1 MVPPKNLWSI
11 SRLSGQKVRNPYPEE
26 RFLMKRLC
34 IAALLV
40 ACLSQF
46 ANGETGNRL
55 YRTEC
60 KDGVCQRVYVG
71 SEWEN
76 QVVDLVNSE
85 RGMRGLRP
93 LKVSLSLMKS
103 ARSWSGRQ
111 AAEGRMYHSGWPGMG
126 ENVIY
131 NYKSPEAQMKAWMNS
146 AGHRANILNPKYTEI
161 GVGVV
166 MSSRN
171 EPYGTQQF
179 K

>member
-1 MVPPKNLWSI
+1 ML
-11 SRLSGQKVRNPYPEE
+11 RLS
-26 RFLMKRLC
+26 L
-34 IAALLV
+34 AALLV
-40 ACLSQF
+40 AACSQF

-60 KDGVCQRVYVG
+60 NNGVCRRVYVG

-76 QVVDLVNSE
+76 EIADRVNSE

-93 LKVSLSLMKS
+93 LRVTLSLMNS

-111 AAEGRMYHSGWPGMG
+111 ASERRMYHSNWPGMG
-126 ENVIY
+126 ENVAY
-131 NYKSPEAQMKAWMNS
+131 GQKGPTDVMHAWMNS

-166 MSSRN
+166 VASN
-171 EPYGTQQF
+171 GQAYYTQLF
-179 K
+179 R

>member
-1 MVPPKNLWSI
+1 
-11 SRLSGQKVRNPYPEE
+11 
-26 RFLMKRLC
+26 MKRLC

-40 ACLSQF
+40 AACSQF

-71 SEWEN
+71 SGWEN
-76 QVVDLVNSE
+76 EIADRVNSE
-85 RGMRGLRP
+85 RGMRGMRP
-93 LKVSLSLMKS
+93 LKVTLSLMNS

-111 AAEGRMYHSGWPGMG
+111 ASERRMYHSNWPGMG
-126 ENVIY
+126 ENVAY
-131 NYKSPEAQMKAWMNS
+131 GQKGPTEVMHAWMHS

-166 MSSRN
+166 IASN
-171 EPYGTQQF
+171 GQAFYTQQF
-179 K
+179 R